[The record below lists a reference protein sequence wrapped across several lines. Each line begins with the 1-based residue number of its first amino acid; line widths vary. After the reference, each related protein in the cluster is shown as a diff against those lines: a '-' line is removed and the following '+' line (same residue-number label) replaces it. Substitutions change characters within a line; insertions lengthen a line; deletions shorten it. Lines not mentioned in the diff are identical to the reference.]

1 MNPLLQIMSG
11 GSAAGVDG
19 MSIVMQAVGAA
30 LRGESPQAF
39 LKRLANQHPALKK
52 VDFNDLAGSAQ
63 ALAKENNA
71 DIGELKA
78 KAETL
83 VSQIANK

>member
-1 MNPLLQIMSG
+1 MNPILQMMSG
-11 GSAAGVDG
+11 GSAAGIDG

-30 LRGESPQAF
+30 LRGESPQSF
-39 LKRLANQHPALKK
+39 LKRLANQHPALKE

-63 ALAKENNA
+63 ALAKKNNA
-71 DIGELKA
+71 DIDELKA

-83 VSQIANK
+83 VSQMANK